1 MATSP
6 YGVRVDPDLDLTSRL
21 TDAGLA
27 FLAERHL
34 GTAATLRRDG
44 TPHLTPVG
52 FTVDLAT
59 STAWIITDG
68 GSAKARHAR
77 VDPRIAV
84 SQTDGA
90 RWLTLEGLAEVHA
103 DADHVAAA
111 CERYTARYRTPRV
124 NPDRVAIGIRI
135 TRVLGSS
142 GVVHR

>member
-1 MATSP
+1 MDA
-6 YGVRVDPDLDLTSRL
+6 DLDLTARL
-21 TDAGLA
+21 TDDGLA
-27 FLAERHL
+27 FLAERHI

-77 VDPRIAV
+77 ADGRIAV

-90 RWLTLEGLAEVHA
+90 RWLTLEGTATVYD
-103 DADHVAAA
+103 DADHVAAS
-111 CERYTARYRTPRV
+111 CERYTARYRTPRE
-124 NPDRVAIGIRI
+124 NATRVTIGIRI
-135 TRVLGSS
+135 TKVLGSS
-142 GVVHR
+142 GVVRR